1 MDNNYKLIELRFDQ
15 AQQPVFVEKKMK
27 GYVEFGEYNNYPNY
41 LLNLYKESPK
51 HGGIIRGKE
60 SYIYGSGFE
69 TDNVCN
75 TKGDTYNDILRK
87 CVKDDEI
94 FRGYYLQV
102 IWNRLGKISDIY
114 HIEFA
119 KVRVNKDLTEF
130 YVKNDWNDIKEK
142 ARCYP
147 AFNVNNPVGSQIFY
161 YKEYNPLLEL
171 YPLPS
176 YFQGLNMIESDIQ
189 VSRHILGNA
198 KQGFVGSK
206 LINLNNGDPINEE
219 HKGEVERGLLK
230 KFTGSEGKRVVI
242 MFNKSRDNAAEI
254 LDLGASMLTKEDFT
268 NVNALIQQEIFA
280 CHQITS
286 PQLFGIQGTS
296 AFSRNELRD
305 AYEIFNNTYVNNRQ
319 QQLEAIFTQ
328 LGNLKGD
335 MYEFNIVPVEPL
347 KFEFSETIMAQNLS
361 KDEIRKLMGKEP
373 LENAIKTQAQII
385 SDNINSLSP
394 LVANKVL
401 ESMTPDEIRS
411 LAGLVPK
418 SNPDGTISNEVPV
431 QQNDAI
437 KNLTGRQYQN
447 IMRIVRNYGNGK
459 LTKQQA
465 SLMLKNGFGLGDMEI
480 DAFLGIDDSPLTDDE
495 VEQFSSD
502 EDERLAQAFS
512 ETGDD
517 INEFEILHEKS
528 AYQVNHFAEAKELTS
543 LESKIVDLIQNDK
556 RITEDV
562 IAKVLKQPVEVVGG
576 IVKDLTE
583 RKVIAAKE
591 VKIGADVQIERV
603 IAKGIKALE
612 GTELMIRYK
621 YAWRSIVP
629 TNERDTA
636 EHPSRPFC
644 VKMMELSRTKV
655 WSRSQIEQISERL
668 GYSVW
673 DRVGGWWTMPNG
685 MHSVQCRHEWK
696 SLIVKKK

>member
-1 MDNNYKLIELRFDQ
+1 MDNNYKLIELKFDQ

-27 GYVEFGEYNNYPNY
+27 GWVEFGEYNNYPNY
-41 LLNLYKESPK
+41 LLELYKESPK
-51 HGGIIRGKE
+51 HGGIIKGKE

-69 TDNVCN
+69 TNNVCN
-75 TKGDTYNDILRK
+75 TKGDTWNDVLRK

-94 FRGYYLQV
+94 FRGYYMQV

-130 YVKNDWNDIKEK
+130 YVKNDWNDFKEK

-147 AFNVNNPVGSQIFY
+147 AFNVNNAVGSQIFY
-161 YKEYNPLLEL
+161 YKEYNPISEL

-176 YFQGLNMIESDIQ
+176 YFQGLNYIESDIQ

-268 NVNALIQQEIFA
+268 NVNGLIQQEIFA

-305 AYEIFNNTYVNNRQ
+305 AYEIFNNTYVSNRQ
-319 QQLEAIFTQ
+319 QQLESIFTK

-335 MYEFNIVPVEPL
+335 MYEFKIVPVEPL
-347 KFEFSETIMAQNLS
+347 KFQFSEQIISANLTQ
-361 KDEIRKLMGKEP
+361 DEIREIMGKAP
-373 LENAIKTQAQII
+373 LNKTDITADGETAIT
-385 SDNINSLSP
+385 N
-394 LVANKVL
+394 
-401 ESMTPDEIRS
+401 
-411 LAGLVPK
+411 
-418 SNPDGTISNEVPV
+418 VPV
-431 QQNDAI
+431 QQNDSI

-447 IMRIVRNYGNGK
+447 IMRIVRNFGNGK

-465 SLMLKNGFGLGDMEI
+465 SLMLKNGFGLSDGEI
-480 DAFLGIDDSPLTDDE
+480 DAFLGVDDSPLTDDE
-495 VEQFSSD
+495 IQNFSSD
-502 EDERLAQAFS
+502 EDERLAQAFA

-517 INEFEILHEKS
+517 INLFEILHEKS
-528 AYQVNHFAEAKELTS
+528 AYQVNHFADTKELS
-543 LESKIVDLIQNDK
+543 GLESKIVDLINNDK
-556 RITEDV
+556 RITEDI
-562 IAKVLKQPVEVVGG
+562 IAKVLKQPVDVVSN

-583 RKVIAAKE
+583 RKVISTKE

-612 GTELMIRYK
+612 GTDLLIRYK

>member
-1 MDNNYKLIELRFDQ
+1 MDNNYKLIELKFDQ

-27 GYVEFGEYNNYPNY
+27 GYVEFGEYNDYPNY

-51 HGGIIRGKE
+51 HGGIIKGKE

-130 YVKNDWNDIKEK
+130 YIKNDWNDIKEK

-161 YKEYNPLLEL
+161 YKEYNPLSEL

-268 NVNALIQQEIFA
+268 NVNGLIQQEIFA

-305 AYEIFNNTYVNNRQ
+305 AYEIFSNTYVNNRQ
-319 QQLEAIFTQ
+319 QQLEAIFTK

-347 KFEFSETIMAQNLS
+347 KFQFSEQIISANLTQ
-361 KDEIRKLMGKEP
+361 DEIREIMGKAP
-373 LENAIKTQAQII
+373 LNKSDITADGENAIT
-385 SDNINSLSP
+385 N
-394 LVANKVL
+394 
-401 ESMTPDEIRS
+401 
-411 LAGLVPK
+411 VP
-418 SNPDGTISNEVPV
+418 I
-431 QQNDAI
+431 QQNEAI
-437 KNLTGRQYQN
+437 KNLSGRQYQN

-495 VEQFSSD
+495 VQQFSSD

-591 VKIGADVQIERV
+591 VKIGADIQIERV

>member
-1 MDNNYKLIELRFDQ
+1 MDNNYKLIELKFDQ

-27 GYVEFGEYNNYPNY
+27 GYVEFGEYNDYPNY

-51 HGGIIRGKE
+51 HGGIIKGKE

-161 YKEYNPLLEL
+161 YKEYNPLSEL

-176 YFQGLNMIESDIQ
+176 YFQGLNYIESDIQ

-268 NVNALIQQEIFA
+268 NVNGLIQQEIFA

-305 AYEIFNNTYVNNRQ
+305 AYEIFSNTYVNNRQ
-319 QQLEAIFTQ
+319 QQLEAIFTK

-347 KFEFSETIMAQNLS
+347 KFQFSEQIISANLTQ
-361 KDEIRKLMGKEP
+361 DEIREIMGKAP
-373 LENAIKTQAQII
+373 LNKSDITADGENAIT
-385 SDNINSLSP
+385 N
-394 LVANKVL
+394 
-401 ESMTPDEIRS
+401 
-411 LAGLVPK
+411 VP
-418 SNPDGTISNEVPV
+418 I
-431 QQNDAI
+431 QQNEAI
-437 KNLTGRQYQN
+437 KNLSGRQYQN

-495 VEQFSSD
+495 VQQFSSD

-562 IAKVLKQPVEVVGG
+562 IAKVLKQPVEVIGG